1 MTCAHLLKPVTE
13 IVLSAGK
20 LLAAEWERPK
30 GPRGQGDKAEVDAE
44 IECVLRTDLLALL
57 DCDFWG
63 EETGTHLTGHEY
75 CWVVDPNDG
84 TTDFLLGRKGSAV
97 SVGLLCN
104 SIPVLGVVYAPVT
117 EDRGPDCISWAEGC
131 SNVIR
136 NGQEVLPHLAHAS
149 LALGCHVLVS
159 TAAATKPELNA
170 ELCAPAGFIPM
181 PSIAYRLARVA
192 AGDAVACASLVPVSA
207 HDVVGGHALL
217 IGAHGALLNQSGGP
231 IRYDSETQMTKVSE
245 RCFGGGLNACRE
257 LVHRNWGLL
266 FSGDRDIRFD

>member
-20 LLAAEWERPK
+20 LLSAEWERPK

-44 IECVLRTDLLALL
+44 IECVLRSDLLAIL

-84 TTDFLLGRKGSAV
+84 TADFLLGRKGSAI
-97 SVGLLCN
+97 SVGLLHN
-104 SIPVLGVVYAPVT
+104 ARPVLGVVYAPVT
-117 EDRGPDCISWAEGC
+117 EDRGPDCISWGEGL
-131 SNVIR
+131 SNIIR
-136 NGQEVLPHLAHAS
+136 NGQEVMPHLEHAN
-149 LALGCHVLVS
+149 LAPGNNVLVS
-159 TAAATKPELNA
+159 TAAAGKPELNA
-170 ELCAPAGFIPM
+170 ELCAPADFIPM

-192 AGDAVACASLVPVSA
+192 AGDAVACTSLVPVSA

-217 IGAHGALLNQSGGP
+217 IGAHGVLLKQDGQA
-231 IRYDSETQMTKVSE
+231 ITYDSEARMTKVSE
-245 RCFGGGLNACRE
+245 RCFGGAAKACQE
-257 LVHRNWGLL
+257 LVHRDWQRL
-266 FSGDRDIRFD
+266 F